1 MPKEIM
7 VFHYA
12 NPWGSPFHH
21 LVHLQSRWCKH
32 PPQTQHFPVAIIRRR
47 RFLPA
52 LTPSSLTFLVSGR
65 MREASPFIFFY
76 AVNGFHMASSE
87 SCREVIRQHS
97 ITGGRSICLFRPRNS
112 SLLAFCELSQEVSMR
127 RMARYHHLARL
138 PAWLTMC
145 LNKEYEKTLMPCG
158 QIYLFAAFLFN
169 MCFSLFNYVQE

>member
-1 MPKEIM
+1 
-7 VFHYA
+7 
-12 NPWGSPFHH
+12 
-21 LVHLQSRWCKH
+21 
-32 PPQTQHFPVAIIRRR
+32 
-47 RFLPA
+47 
-52 LTPSSLTFLVSGR
+52 
-65 MREASPFIFFY
+65 MREPVSSPRAPSKPVMQTPTTDPTLPCCNNPETTLPPRFDTLFSYFLSFRTDEGGQPFYFFFY

-169 MCFSLFNYVQE
+169 MCFSLCNYVQE